1 MEAPPGIGP
10 GMRVLQTRALPLGHG
25 AGWNCLYIIA
35 EEMVFVK
42 RFFAILKKY
51 SGGVRDYPARRRR
64 ESAAVRERRIA
75 EPRKAAEVIRNH
87 RSAARRFS
95 TQNRSVSAEKPH
107 VAMENNTRKNA
118 ITTPAA
124 AAPSATFCA
133 IASVL
138 PVPLQ

>member
-1 MEAPPGIGP
+1 MLFFMEAPPGIEP
-10 GMRVLQTRALPLGHG
+10 GIRVLQTRALPLGYG

-35 EEMVFVK
+35 EEMTFVK

-51 SGGVRDYPARRRR
+51 SGGVRDYPARTKR
-64 ESAAVRERRIA
+64 ESAVARERRIA

-118 ITTPAA
+118 ITTPAVA
-124 AAPSATFCA
+124 EPMALSAP
-133 IASVL
+133 
-138 PVPLQ
+138 PLV